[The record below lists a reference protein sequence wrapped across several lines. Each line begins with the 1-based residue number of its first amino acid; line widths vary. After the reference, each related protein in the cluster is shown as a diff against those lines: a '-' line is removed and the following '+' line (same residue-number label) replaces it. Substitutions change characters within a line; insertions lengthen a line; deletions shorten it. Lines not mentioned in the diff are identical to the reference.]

1 MPDSFTQCV
10 NDNDLNTM
18 VYVKESINK
27 LEQIYG
33 YIPCKF
39 AKGKLSSDIIQMSE
53 QTYMQTY
60 QSKHSSMI
68 APEIDLLIIFDRRVD
83 MVTPFCFN
91 HTYEGI
97 IDEFFSIEGQEVSV
111 PTAIINPFDWAE
123 QEKNGSKLPEN
134 TVMNLTD
141 ENDTIFKD
149 LRNSHFETLEKLLEI
164 IKIELIEST

>member
-1 MPDSFTQCV
+1 
-10 NDNDLNTM
+10 
-18 VYVKESINK
+18 
-27 LEQIYG
+27 
-33 YIPCKF
+33 
-39 AKGKLSSDIIQMSE
+39 
-53 QTYMQTY
+53 
-60 QSKHSSMI
+60 MI